1 MRECIFLIVLMLLLV
16 CGCGGNRKALTDIEL
31 ERIAFAQ
38 KIELTEAAGGLVLV
52 VGGESITS
60 NEFIERP
67 ADLKI
72 KRISPIE
79 LFGQTAQVST
89 LEQFKERTRDQ
100 LKEILMGKIS
110 NILLYQYA
118 RRQAGKNV
126 EESLEKAAEG
136 ELRKFMLD
144 FGGNQAKADEVLEQM
159 GMDRN
164 SFKEQQ
170 KKMILIQWYVTSK
183 LPRDKPVTYR
193 ELLDRYNEMKDEF
206 FAKPAM
212 IHFRLID
219 IQPVRLQVTDPNKD
233 LQQLAVERAG
243 ELLTRIEAGEDFGEL
258 AKQYSHGDWRTF
270 GGLWR
275 PVRPAS
281 LRAPYNILVA
291 EAEKI
296 EPNQVTGPVV
306 ARGHVFIMKLEDK
319 QSAGYEPFETVQD
332 KVQES
337 IVLDRQN
344 EVVNRI
350 NAKLVEQ
357 AELGDTDEF
366 IDFCLEEI
374 HRMSKDPSARLRA
387 KSVSGRVET
396 GIAP

>member
-1 MRECIFLIVLMLLLV
+1 MREYVCLIVLMPFLF
-16 CGCGGNRKALTDIEL
+16 CGCDSNRKALTDMEL
-31 ERIAFAQ
+31 ERIALAH

-67 ADLKI
+67 ADLNM
-72 KRISPIE
+72 RSISPIE
-79 LFGQTAQVST
+79 LFGQIAQSSN
-89 LEQFKERTRDQ
+89 LEQFKERSRDR
-100 LKEILMGKIS
+100 LKDILMSEIS

-118 RRQAGKNV
+118 RREAGKNV
-126 EESLEKAAEG
+126 EETLDNAADG

-144 FGGNQAKADEVLEQM
+144 YGGDQVKADDGLEQM

-164 SFKEQQ
+164 IFKERQ
-170 KKMILIQWYVTSK
+170 KRAILIQWYVRSK
-183 LPRDKPVTYR
+183 LPEKQPITYR
-193 ELLDRYNEMKDEF
+193 ELLGRYDEMKDEF

-212 IHFRLID
+212 IQFRLID
-219 IQPVRLQVTDPNKD
+219 IQPVKLTVTDPNKD
-233 LQQLAVERAG
+233 LQQLAVEQANM
-243 ELLTRIEAGEDFGEL
+243 LLARIEAGEDFGEL
-258 AKQYSHGDWRTF
+258 AKQYSHGDWKTF

-281 LRAPYNILVA
+281 LRVPYNILA
-291 EAEKI
+291 DEAQKI
-296 EPNQVTGPVV
+296 EPSQVAGPIVT
-306 ARGHVFIMKLEDK
+306 RGHVFVMKLEDK
-319 QSAGYEPFETVQD
+319 QLAGYEPFEKVQD

-337 IVLDRQN
+337 ILLDRQN

-374 HRMSKDPSARLRA
+374 YKINRNPSAKLENE
-387 KSVSGRVET
+387 SVSNRLDGNLAR
-396 GIAP
+396 